1 MVLMTSF
8 QLVQN
13 FQKIRY
19 WCREYLG
26 IGLLQMIEQYPS
38 LLRRPIITD
47 TKRMQI
53 GFNEDEIRFL
63 LVVTVNKN

>member
-13 FQKIRY
+13 FSKLDIDV
-19 WCREYLG
+19 ES
-26 IGLLQMIEQYPS
+26 ISVMELLQLLEQCPS
-38 LLRRPIITD
+38 LLRRPIIIN

-53 GFNEDEIRFL
+53 GF
-63 LVVTVNKN
+63 